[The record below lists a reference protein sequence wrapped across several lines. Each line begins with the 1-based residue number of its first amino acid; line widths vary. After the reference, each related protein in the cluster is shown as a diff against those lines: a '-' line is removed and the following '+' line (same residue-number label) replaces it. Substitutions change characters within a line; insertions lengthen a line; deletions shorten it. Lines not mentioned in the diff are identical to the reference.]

1 MIYLDYAAN
10 TPIGD
15 VALNTLYEVSK
26 SYIGNPN
33 SNHSE
38 GTRSRSRLN
47 ESTKRISDLL
57 GFQPEEIIY
66 TSTASEAN
74 NLAVK
79 GIAGKYKRNGKHMI
93 TTFLEHSSL
102 NGALIGAQDQGIE
115 VDFVNLDQDG
125 KVNLDHLKELLRED
139 TILVSMSY
147 VDSEVG
153 VIQPINEIGKLL
165 KEYPNCYFHVDA
177 TQAIGKIPVDFEN
190 VDLVTFTAHKFYG
203 PNGVGALLKRN
214 HVELMPLIEGG
225 ISTTIYR
232 SGTPTLALI
241 ASMEAALSDT
251 MKQLEEN
258 YEYVKELNQYIRTS
272 LKQYG
277 NVKINSPEGAS
288 PFILNIS
295 FQGIK
300 SRDFNT
306 ALNEAGIC
314 VSTKSACC
322 PENAISKPVYAV
334 TKSRKLG
341 LSPLRISL
349 SHLTTREE
357 IEEFLGCFDQIY
369 KEMVQH

>member
-10 TPIGD
+10 TPIGEA
-15 VALNTLYEVSK
+15 ALNTLCEVSQN
-26 SYIGNPN
+26 YIGNPN

-38 GTRSRSRLN
+38 GSRAKSRLN
-47 ESTKRISDLL
+47 ESTKRIADLL
-57 GFQPEEIIY
+57 GFEPEEIIY

-125 KVNLDHLKELLRED
+125 KVNLEHLKELLRED

-153 VIQPINEIGKLL
+153 VIQPIKEIGKLL
-165 KEYPNCYFHVDA
+165 KDYPNCYFHVDA
-177 TQAIGKIPVDFEN
+177 TQAIGKIPVDFEH
-190 VDLVTFTAHKFYG
+190 VDLVTLTAHKFYG

-214 HVELMPLIEGG
+214 HIELMPLIEGG

-241 ASMEAALSDT
+241 ASMEVALSET
-251 MKQLEEN
+251 MKEQKES
-258 YEYVKELNQYIRTS
+258 YQHVVELNHQIRS
-272 LKQYG
+272 AMKNYN
-277 NVKINSPEGAS
+277 NVKINSPEDAS

-300 SRDFNT
+300 SKDFNA

-334 TKSRKLG
+334 TKNRKLG

-349 SHLTTREE
+349 SHLTTKAEV
-357 IEEFLGCFDQIY
+357 EEFLRCFDKIY
-369 KEMVQH
+369 KEMNE